1 MMRRMVGYVGMG
13 SNLGERDAHLRAGV
27 EGIVRAGVPVTALSS
42 VWETDPVD
50 GAGPGLFLNLV
61 ARIDTD
67 RTPEDVL
74 AVLLA
79 VECQRGRVRT
89 GAMAPRELDL
99 DLLLLG
105 ELRRD
110 GPDLF
115 LPHPR
120 MWSRRFVLA
129 PLCELAPELVRQASG
144 RTVEREL
151 SELNDP
157 NGVRR
162 VGPLYTS
169 EAPPVYSRAL

>member
-1 MMRRMVGYVGMG
+1 MMPRVVGYVGVG
-13 SNLGERDAHLRAGV
+13 SNLGARRAHLRAGV
-27 EGIVRAGVPVTALSS
+27 EGIVRAGIPVTALSS
-42 VWETDPVD
+42 VWETEPVD

-61 ARIDTD
+61 ARVETD
-67 RTPEDVL
+67 RTPEEVL

-79 VECQRGRVRT
+79 VECERGRVRS
-89 GAMAPRELDL
+89 GSMAPRKLDL

-110 GPDLF
+110 GPDLV

-129 PLCELAPELVRQASG
+129 PLCELAPDLVRQASG
-144 RTVEREL
+144 RTVAREL
-151 SELNDP
+151 SDLDDP
-157 NGVRR
+157 HGVRR

-169 EAPPVYSRAL
+169 ESPPVYSRAL